1 MTETIA
7 RIRQAL
13 KTSYPDDEISAI
25 SRLILEH
32 VCEMPFYK
40 ILLGKDKDLSDTQ
53 RKRID
58 KILADLQENRPIQQ
72 ILGKEVF
79 CGLSFK
85 ITPDVL
91 IPRPETAELTYMVAN
106 DLKESPVQLLDI
118 GTGSGCIAISLAH
131 LLPQANVSAI
141 DISNAA
147 LTVARENAASIGVKV
162 DFKQLDLLED
172 KTPQALE
179 QWLGNN
185 LDAIISNPPYIME
198 KEKSG
203 MVPNVL
209 EHEPSIALFVP
220 DNDPLLFYRTI
231 AKIGKRL
238 LKPDGILYFE
248 INALCGEEMKE
259 MLAREGYDKI
269 EVRND
274 LYGKPRITKA
284 TNKI

>member
-72 ILGKEVF
+72 ILGKEEF

-91 IPRPETAELTYMVAN
+91 IPRPETAELTYMVAK
-106 DLKESPVQLLDI
+106 DLKESPVRLLDI

-172 KTPQALE
+172 DTT
-179 QWLGNN
+179 
-185 LDAIISNPPYIME
+185 S
-198 KEKSG
+198 SG
-203 MVPNVL
+203 TMV
-209 EHEPSIALFVP
+209 
-220 DNDPLLFYRTI
+220 R
-231 AKIGKRL
+231 KQ
-238 LKPDGILYFE
+238 
-248 INALCGEEMKE
+248 
-259 MLAREGYDKI
+259 
-269 EVRND
+269 
-274 LYGKPRITKA
+274 PRRHHQ
-284 TNKI
+284 

>member
-72 ILGKEVF
+72 ILGKEEF

-91 IPRPETAELTYMVAN
+91 IPRPETAELTYMVAK
-106 DLKESPVQLLDI
+106 DLKESPVRLLDI
-118 GTGSGCIAISLAH
+118 GTGSGCIAISLAN

-172 KTPQALE
+172 ETPQALE

-203 MVPNVL
+203 MAPNVL

-248 INALCGEEMKE
+248 INALCGEEMRE

>member
-1 MTETIA
+1 M
-7 RIRQAL
+7 
-13 KTSYPDDEISAI
+13 
-25 SRLILEH
+25 
-32 VCEMPFYK
+32 
-40 ILLGKDKDLSDTQ
+40 
-53 RKRID
+53 
-58 KILADLQENRPIQQ
+58 
-72 ILGKEVF
+72 
-79 CGLSFK
+79 
-85 ITPDVL
+85 
-91 IPRPETAELTYMVAN
+91 
-106 DLKESPVQLLDI
+106 
-118 GTGSGCIAISLAH
+118 
-131 LLPQANVSAI
+131 PQANVSAI

-172 KTPQALE
+172 ETPQALE

-203 MVPNVL
+203 MAPNVL

-259 MLAREGYDKI
+259 MLAREGYDK
-269 EVRND
+269 
-274 LYGKPRITKA
+274 PRITKA